1 MAQRSNADRSAD
13 KPNVSS
19 GKVKIF
25 QRSRLYLQLIT
36 VFAIALAFC
45 LGISIF
51 FKVDTITV
59 SGNNHYTPWT
69 VAQASGIQEGENL
82 LFFGRFGAQVKIKQS
97 LPYVEKVR
105 IGIKLPGTVNIV
117 IEEVPVVYS
126 IRDLDG
132 SWWLIS
138 STGRIV
144 EQVNSASAGKS
155 TAIDG
160 VVLDAPVA
168 GEQTVAWEAPAAT
181 DVEGN
186 VIPSAG
192 NNADRLKAALAI
204 AQELERNEILGEAAS
219 IHVQDLQNI
228 RLWYADRYEVRLGDS
243 TDLAG
248 KIAAMRVAI
257 HKMGQ
262 FQTGVLELAP
272 AGESWKVIY
281 TQGGNS

>member
-1 MAQRSNADRSAD
+1 MAQRSNADRSED

-144 EQVNSASAGKS
+144 EQVNSASAGTS

-168 GEQTVAWEAPAAT
+168 GEQAVAWEAPAAT
-181 DVEGN
+181 DGEGN

-192 NNADRLKAALAI
+192 NNADRLKAALSI

>member
-13 KPNVSS
+13 KPNVSAS
-19 GKVKIF
+19 KVKIF

-36 VFAIALAFC
+36 VFAIALAFS

-59 SGNNHYTPWT
+59 SGNSHYTPWT

-82 LFFGRFGAQVKIKQS
+82 LFFGRSGAMVKIMQA
-97 LPYVEKVR
+97 LPYVENVR
-105 IGIKLPGTVNIV
+105 IGITLPGTVNIM

-168 GEQTVAWEAPAAT
+168 GEQAVAWEAPAAT
-181 DVEGN
+181 DAEGN

-192 NNADRLKAALAI
+192 NNADRLRAALSV

-219 IHVQDLQNI
+219 IHVEDLQNI
-228 RLWYADRYEVRLGDS
+228 RMWYADRYEIHLGDS
-243 TDLAG
+243 AGMDG
-248 KIAAMRVAI
+248 KIAAVKVAI
-257 HKMGQ
+257 GKMGQ
-262 FQTGVLELAP
+262 FQTGVMELAP
-272 AGESWKVIY
+272 AGEGWKVIY
-281 TQGGNS
+281 QQTGNS

>member
-168 GEQTVAWEAPAAT
+168 GEQAVAWEAPAAT
-181 DVEGN
+181 DGEGN

-192 NNADRLKAALAI
+192 NNADRLKAALSI

-257 HKMGQ
+257 LKMGQ

>member
-13 KPNVSS
+13 KPNVSAS
-19 GKVKIF
+19 KVKIF

-36 VFAIALAFC
+36 VFAIALAFS

-59 SGNNHYTPWT
+59 SGNSHYTPWT

-82 LFFGRFGAQVKIKQS
+82 LFFGRSSAMVKIKQA
-97 LPYVEKVR
+97 LPYVENVR
-105 IGIKLPGTVNIV
+105 IGITLPGTVNIM

-168 GEQTVAWEAPAAT
+168 GEQAVAWEAPAAT
-181 DVEGN
+181 DAEGN

-192 NNADRLKAALAI
+192 NNADRLRAALSV

-219 IHVQDLQNI
+219 IHVEDLQNI
-228 RLWYADRYEVRLGDS
+228 RVWYADRYEIHLGDS
-243 TDLAG
+243 AGMDG
-248 KIAAMRVAI
+248 KIAAVKVAI
-257 HKMGQ
+257 GKMGQ
-262 FQTGVLELAP
+262 FQTGVMELVP
-272 AGESWKVIY
+272 AGEGWKVIY
-281 TQGGNS
+281 QQTGNS

>member
-82 LFFGRFGAQVKIKQS
+82 LFFGRFGAQVKIKQA

-168 GEQTVAWEAPAAT
+168 GEQAVAWEAPAAT
-181 DVEGN
+181 DGEGN

-192 NNADRLKAALAI
+192 NNADRLKAALSI

-272 AGESWKVIY
+272 SGESWKVIY

>member
-1 MAQRSNADRSAD
+1 MAQRSNADRSED

-97 LPYVEKVR
+97 LPYVEKGR

-168 GEQTVAWEAPAAT
+168 GEQAVAWEAPAAT
-181 DVEGN
+181 DGEGN

>member
-168 GEQTVAWEAPAAT
+168 GEQAVAWEAPAAT
-181 DVEGN
+181 DGEGN

>member
-1 MAQRSNADRSAD
+1 MAQRSNADRSED

-168 GEQTVAWEAPAAT
+168 GEQAVAWEAPAAT
-181 DVEGN
+181 DGEGN

-192 NNADRLKAALAI
+192 NNADRLKAALSI

>member
-13 KPNVSS
+13 KPNVSAS
-19 GKVKIF
+19 KVKIF

-144 EQVNSASAGKS
+144 EQVNSASAGTS

-168 GEQTVAWEAPAAT
+168 GEQAVAWEAPAAT
-181 DVEGN
+181 DAEGN

-192 NNADRLKAALAI
+192 NNADRLRAALSV

-272 AGESWKVIY
+272 SGESWKVIY

>member
-1 MAQRSNADRSAD
+1 MAQRSNADRSED

-168 GEQTVAWEAPAAT
+168 GEQAVAWEAPAAT
-181 DVEGN
+181 DGEGN

>member
-1 MAQRSNADRSAD
+1 MAQRSNQDHSVD
-13 KPNVSS
+13 KPNVSAA
-19 GKVKIF
+19 KVKIF

-69 VAQASGIQEGENL
+69 VAQASGIQKGENL

-97 LPYVEKVR
+97 LPYVENVR
-105 IGIKLPGTVNIV
+105 IGIQLPGTVNIV

-144 EQVNSASAGKS
+144 EQVNGASAGTR

-168 GEQTVAWEAPAAT
+168 GEQAVAWEAPAAT
-181 DVEGN
+181 DAEGN
-186 VIPSAG
+186 LIPAAG
-192 NNADRLKAALAI
+192 NNADRLRAALAL
-204 AQELERNEILGEAAS
+204 AVELERNEILGEAAS
-219 IHVQDLQNI
+219 IHVDDLQNI
-228 RLWYADRYEVRLGDS
+228 RLWYGNRYEVRLGDS
-243 TDLAG
+243 TDLEG
-248 KIAAMRVAI
+248 KVAAMKVAI
-257 HKMGQ
+257 AKMGQ
-262 FQTGVLELAP
+262 FQTGVLELAST
-272 AGESWKVIY
+272 GESWKVIY
-281 TQGGNS
+281 TQKGNS

>member
-13 KPNVSS
+13 KPNVSAS
-19 GKVKIF
+19 KVKVF

-69 VAQASGIQEGENL
+69 VAQASGIQKGENL
-82 LFFGRFGAQVKIKQS
+82 LFFGRFGAQVKIKQA
-97 LPYVEKVR
+97 LPYVENVR
-105 IGIKLPGTVNIV
+105 IGIKLPGTVNIM

-144 EQVNSASAGKS
+144 EQVNSASAGQS

-168 GEQTVAWEAPAAT
+168 GEQAVAWEVPAAT
-181 DVEGN
+181 DAEGN
-186 VIPSAG
+186 VILSAG
-192 NNADRLKAALAI
+192 NNADRLNAALSI
-204 AQELERNEILGEAAS
+204 ARELERNEILGEAAS
-219 IHVQDLQNI
+219 IHVEDLQNI
-228 RLWYADRYEVRLGDS
+228 RLWYRDRYEVKLGDS

-248 KIAAMRVAI
+248 KIAATKVAI
-257 HKMGQ
+257 AKMGQ
-262 FQTGVLELAP
+262 FQTGVLELAA
-272 AGESWKVIY
+272 AGEGWKVIY
-281 TQGGNS
+281 TQNGNS

>member
-13 KPNVSS
+13 KPNVSAS
-19 GKVKIF
+19 KVKIF

-82 LFFGRFGAQVKIKQS
+82 LFFGRSGAMVKIKQQ
-97 LPYVEKVR
+97 LPYVENVR
-105 IGIKLPGTVNIV
+105 IGIKLPGTVNIM

-132 SWWLIS
+132 SWWLVS

-144 EQVNSASAGKS
+144 EQVNSASAGKR
-155 TAIDG
+155 TAIEG

-168 GEQTVAWEAPAAT
+168 GEQAVAWEAPAAT
-181 DVEGN
+181 DGEGN
-186 VIPSAG
+186 VILSAG
-192 NNADRLKAALAI
+192 NNADRLKAALCV

-219 IHVQDLQNI
+219 IHVEDLQNI
-228 RLWYADRYEVRLGDS
+228 RLWYGDRYEVRLGDS
-243 TDLAG
+243 ADMDG
-248 KIAAMRVAI
+248 KIAAMKSAI
-257 HKMGQ
+257 SKMGQ
-262 FQTGVLELAP
+262 FQTGVLEVSYTE
-272 AGESWKVIY
+272 GKWKAIY
-281 TQGGNS
+281 RQNTNS

>member
-51 FKVDTITV
+51 FKVDAITV

-82 LFFGRFGAQVKIKQS
+82 LFFGRFGAQVKIKQA

-160 VVLDAPVA
+160 VVLDAPAA
-168 GEQTVAWEAPAAT
+168 GEQAVAWEAPAAT
-181 DVEGN
+181 DGEGN

-192 NNADRLKAALAI
+192 NNADRLKAALSI

>member
-13 KPNVSS
+13 KPNVSAS
-19 GKVKIF
+19 KVKPF
-25 QRSRLYLQLIT
+25 QHRRLYLQLIT
-36 VFAIALAFC
+36 VFFIALAFS
-45 LGISIF
+45 LGVSIF

-59 SGNNHYTPWT
+59 SGNHHYTPWT
-69 VAQASGIQEGENL
+69 VTQASGIQEGENL
-82 LFFGRFGAQVKIKQS
+82 LFFGRAGAQVKIRQE
-97 LPYVEKVR
+97 LPYVENVR
-105 IGIKLPGTVNIV
+105 IGIKLPGTVNIM

-160 VVLDAPVA
+160 VLLDAPVA
-168 GEQTVAWEAPAAT
+168 GEQAVAWEAPAAT
-181 DVEGN
+181 DAEGN

-192 NNADRLKAALAI
+192 NNADRLRAALSV

-219 IHVQDLQNI
+219 IHVSDLQDI
-228 RLWYADRYEVRLGDS
+228 RLWYGDRYEVRLGDS
-243 TDLAG
+243 ADMDG
-248 KIAAMRVAI
+248 KIAAMRSAI
-257 HKMGQ
+257 SQMGQ
-262 FQTGVLELAP
+262 FQSGVLEVSHEE
-272 AGESWKVIY
+272 GKWKVIY
-281 TQGGNS
+281 RQNANS

>member
-13 KPNVSS
+13 KPNVSAS
-19 GKVKIF
+19 KVKIF

-36 VFAIALAFC
+36 VFAIALAFS

-59 SGNNHYTPWT
+59 SGNSHYTPWT

-82 LFFGRFGAQVKIKQS
+82 LFFGRSGAMVKIKQA
-97 LPYVEKVR
+97 LPYVENVR
-105 IGIKLPGTVNIV
+105 IGITLPGTVNIM

-168 GEQTVAWEAPAAT
+168 GEQAVAWEAPAAT
-181 DVEGN
+181 DAEGN

-192 NNADRLKAALAI
+192 NNADRLRAALSV

-219 IHVQDLQNI
+219 IHVEDLQDI
-228 RLWYADRYEVRLGDS
+228 RMWYADRYEIYLGDS
-243 TDLAG
+243 TGMDG
-248 KIAAMRVAI
+248 KIAAVKVAI
-257 HKMGQ
+257 GKMGQ
-262 FQTGVLELAP
+262 FQTGVMELAP
-272 AGESWKVIY
+272 AGEGWKVIY
-281 TQGGNS
+281 QQTGNS

>member
-1 MAQRSNADRSAD
+1 MAQRSNAERSAD
-13 KPNVSS
+13 KPNVSAS
-19 GKVKIF
+19 KVKIF

-36 VFAIALAFC
+36 VFSIALAFS

-59 SGNNHYTPWT
+59 SGNHHYTPWT

-97 LPYVEKVR
+97 LPYVETVR

-144 EQVNSASAGKS
+144 EQVNSASAGNR

-160 VVLDAPVA
+160 VILDAPVA
-168 GEQTVAWEAPAAT
+168 GEQAVAWESPAAT
-181 DVEGN
+181 DGEGN
-186 VIPSAG
+186 VVPSAG
-192 NNADRLKAALAI
+192 NNADRLKAALSV

-219 IHVQDLQNI
+219 IHVEDLQNI
-228 RLWYADRYEVRLGDS
+228 RLWYGDRYEVRLGDNA
-243 TDLAG
+243 DLAG

-257 HKMGQ
+257 EKMGQ
-262 FQTGVLELAP
+262 FQTGILELAP
-272 AGESWKVIY
+272 AGEGWKVIY
-281 TQGGNS
+281 TQTGNP

>member
-36 VFAIALAFC
+36 VFAIALGFC

-82 LFFGRFGAQVKIKQS
+82 LFFGRAGAQVKIKQS

-168 GEQTVAWEAPAAT
+168 GEQAVAWEAPAAT
-181 DVEGN
+181 DGEGN

-192 NNADRLKAALAI
+192 NNADRLKAALSI

>member
-13 KPNVSS
+13 KPNVSAS
-19 GKVKIF
+19 KVKIF

-144 EQVNSASAGKS
+144 EQVNSASAGTS

-168 GEQTVAWEAPAAT
+168 GEQAVAWEAPAAT
-181 DVEGN
+181 DGEGN

>member
-1 MAQRSNADRSAD
+1 MAQRSNAERSAD
-13 KPNVSS
+13 KPNVSAS
-19 GKVKIF
+19 KVKIF

-36 VFAIALAFC
+36 VFSIALAFS

-59 SGNNHYTPWT
+59 SGNHHYTPWT

-97 LPYVEKVR
+97 LPYVETVR

-132 SWWLIS
+132 SWWLIA

-144 EQVNSASAGKS
+144 EQVNSASAGNR

-160 VVLDAPVA
+160 VILDAPVA
-168 GEQTVAWEAPAAT
+168 GEQAVAWESPAAT
-181 DVEGN
+181 DGEGN
-186 VIPSAG
+186 VVPSAG
-192 NNADRLKAALAI
+192 NNADRLKAALAV
-204 AQELERNEILGEAAS
+204 AQELERNEILGEAAG
-219 IHVQDLQNI
+219 IHVEDLQNI
-228 RLWYADRYEVRLGDS
+228 RLWYGDRYEVRLGDNA
-243 TDLAG
+243 DLAG

-257 HKMGQ
+257 EKMGQ
-262 FQTGVLELAP
+262 FQTGILELAP
-272 AGESWKVIY
+272 AGEGWKVIY
-281 TQGGNS
+281 TQTGNP

>member
-1 MAQRSNADRSAD
+1 MAE
-13 KPNVSS
+13 
-19 GKVKIF
+19 VK
-25 QRSRLYLQLIT
+25 SKS
-36 VFAIALAFC
+36 VC
-45 LGISIF
+45 LGSERICPGSHPCL
-51 FKVDTITV
+51 
-59 SGNNHYTPWT
+59 SGNQPWT

-82 LFFGRFGAQVKIKQS
+82 LFFGRFGAQVKIKQA

-168 GEQTVAWEAPAAT
+168 GEQAVAWEAPAAT
-181 DVEGN
+181 DGEGS

-192 NNADRLKAALAI
+192 NNADRLKAALSI

>member
-144 EQVNSASAGKS
+144 EQVNSASAGTS

-168 GEQTVAWEAPAAT
+168 GEQAVAWEAPAAT
-181 DVEGN
+181 DGEGN

>member
-168 GEQTVAWEAPAAT
+168 GEQAVAWEAPAAT
-181 DVEGN
+181 DGEGN

-272 AGESWKVIY
+272 SGESWKVIY

>member
-13 KPNVSS
+13 KPNVSAS
-19 GKVKIF
+19 KVKIF

-82 LFFGRFGAQVKIKQS
+82 LFFGRFGAQVKIKQA
-97 LPYVEKVR
+97 LPYVETVR
-105 IGIKLPGTVNIV
+105 IGIKLPGTVNIM

-168 GEQTVAWEAPAAT
+168 GEQAVAWEAPPAT
-181 DVEGN
+181 DAQGN
-186 VIPSAG
+186 VILSAG
-192 NNADRLKAALAI
+192 NNADRLSAALSV

-219 IHVQDLQNI
+219 IHVEDLQNI
-228 RLWYADRYEVRLGDS
+228 VLWYGDRYEVRLGDS
-243 TDLAG
+243 ADMDS
-248 KIAAMRVAI
+248 KIAAMKSAI
-257 HKMGQ
+257 RQMGQ
-262 FQTGVLELAP
+262 FQTGILEITFAD
-272 AGESWKVIY
+272 GKWKPIY
-281 TQGGNS
+281 RQNGNS

>member
-13 KPNVSS
+13 KPNVSAS
-19 GKVKIF
+19 KVKIF

-82 LFFGRFGAQVKIKQS
+82 LFFGRFGAQVKIKQA

-168 GEQTVAWEAPAAT
+168 GEQAVAWEAPAAT
-181 DVEGN
+181 DGEEN